1 MRGELLSR
9 SSFIVGT
16 FLVALL
22 LAGNFFTR
30 ASAQED
36 EERRLWDSGFLK
48 KRQAAKTGTPARRRT
63 AYRRATPRPPESDD
77 KTPGEMLGITI
88 WRLRPSSSSDTSDA
102 RLLLQE
108 EDKEKTTAVEFT
120 PERVEGD
127 TSFAA
132 GDRVRLSIESSRTGY
147 LYVIDRELYAD
158 GTVSEPYLIYPTLRN
173 RGGNNA
179 VAAGKVIELPEN
191 SAFKLTPMRAD
202 YRGERLTLLVTA
214 EPIGEITVTPRHQ
227 KLDAALVERWE
238 KQWGA
243 VTERFEMIDGAGKA
257 YTRVEKE
264 AGAGRV
270 LTQDDDLPQTLFRV
284 SAGPGAP
291 VLVTLPLKIGK

>member
-1 MRGELLSR
+1 
-9 SSFIVGT
+9 
-16 FLVALL
+16 
-22 LAGNFFTR
+22 
-30 ASAQED
+30 
-36 EERRLWDSGFLK
+36 
-48 KRQAAKTGTPARRRT
+48 
-63 AYRRATPRPPESDD
+63 
-77 KTPGEMLGITI
+77 MLGITI
-88 WRLRPSSSSDTSDA
+88 WRLRPSTTADNSES

-108 EDKEKTTAVEFT
+108 EDKEKTGTIEFT

-127 TSFAA
+127 TAFAP

-158 GTVSEPYLIYPTLRN
+158 GTASEPYLIYPTLRN

-191 SAFKLTPMRAD
+191 SAFRLTPMRAD
-202 YRGERLTLLVTA
+202 YRGERLTLLVTS
-214 EPIGEITVTPRHQ
+214 EPISEITITPRHQ
-227 KLDAALVERWE
+227 KLDSALVERWE

-257 YTRVEKE
+257 YTRVERE

-284 SAGPGAP
+284 NASPGAP
-291 VLVTLPLKIGK
+291 VLVTLPLRIGK